1 MKVGHHPVREN
12 TRANQVK
19 VIEAR
24 DLVVSYGN
32 RPALQGVSVSAS
44 QGEVLGLLGPNGAG
58 KSTFVRACLG
68 LIRPAAGTIRV
79 LGLDP
84 VAHGERVRRQIGFV
98 LEKTGLSE
106 PLDCRANLRFQGEI
120 YRVEPGR
127 LRARMD
133 ELLERFGLADR
144 ARDPVASLSKGLK
157 QRLALARA
165 LLHEPKLILLD
176 EPTSG
181 LDPAAAREVR
191 RLIASVVTDS
201 AATVLLTTHNMV
213 EAERL
218 CDTVVI
224 LRQGRVVRR
233 LDAREL
239 AGVAGVRVRCR
250 PMSAA
255 RAEAIAQLTGA
266 AELRRTEKVTE
277 FVFDPTV
284 EPEEARK
291 DVTDAGGHVLEVVRG
306 AGGLEEAYLSATGRS
321 DP

>member
-1 MKVGHHPVREN
+1 MDLMREK
-12 TRANQVK
+12 TEAEKVK
-19 VIEAR
+19 VIEAK

-32 RPALQGVSVSAS
+32 RTALQGVSVSAVE
-44 QGEVLGLLGPNGAG
+44 GAVLGLLGPNGAG

-68 LIRPAAGTIRV
+68 LLCPAAGTIRV

-84 VAHGERVRRQIGFV
+84 VAHGERVRRRIGFV

-106 PLDCRANLRFQGEI
+106 ALDCRSNLRFHGEM

-127 LRARMD
+127 LRARID

-165 LLHEPKLILLD
+165 LLHRPKLILLD

-191 RLIASVVTDS
+191 GLIASVVRDDAT
-201 AATVLLTTHNMV
+201 TVLLTTHNMV

-224 LRQGRVVRR
+224 LCQGRVVRQ

-239 AGVAGVRVRCR
+239 TGVAGVRVRCR
-250 PMSAA
+250 PMSPA
-255 RAEAIAQLTGA
+255 RAEAIVQLTGA
-266 AELRRTEKVTE
+266 AELHQTEKVTE
-277 FVFDPTV
+277 FVFDPAT
-284 EPEEARK
+284 EPEEARRAVA
-291 DVTDAGGHVLEVVRG
+291 DGGGDVLEVVRG

-321 DP
+321 GP